1 MSNANQLIKAL
12 REWTGASMQRSMQAF
27 IHYIKDQNLSMSQ
40 IGALFYINRKGSCG
54 VSDIGED
61 LGISRAAAS
70 QMLDRLVQ
78 QGLVHRTEDPEDRR
92 AKRIQLTERGH
103 EIIHGTVEARMEWY
117 GNLAASLT
125 SEERKATTAALNIL
139 TEKTKELDRKTPE
152 KKSIQN
158 HEKERPCCD

>member
-1 MSNANQLIKAL
+1 
-12 REWTGASMQRSMQAF
+12 
-27 IHYIKDQNLSMSQ
+27 
-40 IGALFYINRKGSCG
+40 
-54 VSDIGED
+54 
-61 LGISRAAAS
+61 
-70 QMLDRLVQ
+70 
-78 QGLVHRTEDPEDRR
+78 
-92 AKRIQLTERGH
+92 
-103 EIIHGTVEARMEWY
+103 MEWY

>member
-1 MSNANQLIKAL
+1 MSDSKRMVEAL

-40 IGALFYINRKGSCG
+40 IGALFYIKRKESCG

-78 QGLVHRTEDPEDRR
+78 QELVHRTEDPQDRR
-92 AKRIQLTERGH
+92 AKRIQLTERGFS
-103 EIIHGTVEARMEWY
+103 IVRGTVEARMEWY
-117 GNLAASLT
+117 GNLAAALT
-125 SEERKATTAALNIL
+125 SEERRATTAALHIM
-139 TEKTKELDRKTPE
+139 TEKTKELDQKKLE
-152 KKSIQN
+152 KDSIQR
-158 HEKERPCCD
+158 HEKEKPCCD